1 MAKLRIKD
9 TISSYESIMA
19 ALKNRIY
26 KPLYLLMGEE
36 PYYIDLLTGYMVDSI
51 LPEAER
57 SFNQTV
63 VYGKDVTG
71 QNIVELS
78 RRYPM
83 MAAQQVVVVKE
94 AQNLKDKDLDALETY
109 IRTPLASTILIV
121 CYKGK
126 SVDKRKAFYKQA
138 VKVGEVLETAQPY
151 DSELSSWITDYL
163 KKKQRSIDPKAAS
176 ILAEFLGA
184 DLGKI
189 VNELDKLMV
198 LLPQGTDKITAEHI
212 EKNIGISKEYNTFEL
227 NSAVSAG
234 NVLKA
239 NRIVQH
245 FEKNLKDNPIVLV
258 ISSLY
263 SHFLKL
269 FTYHMLRAKYRGGAI
284 PDTEIR
290 GTMKTEP
297 YFVREYEAAA
307 RRYNPTKTAEIIS
320 LLREF
325 DMRSKGWN
333 NASTED
339 GDLLRELVYRIMH

>member
-1 MAKLRIKD
+1 VAKLRIKD
-9 TISSYESIMA
+9 TIATYEGIMA
-19 ALKNRIY
+19 ALKNKIY

-36 PYYIDLLTGYMVDSI
+36 PYYIDLLSGYMVDNI
-51 LPEAER
+51 LTDVER

-63 VYGKDVTG
+63 VYGVDVTG
-71 QNIVELS
+71 KSIVDLA

-83 MAAQQVVVVKE
+83 MANQQVVVVKE
-94 AQNLKDKDLDALETY
+94 AQNLKDKDFEAIEVYL
-109 IRTPLASTILIV
+109 RTPLPSTILVI

-138 VKVGEVLETAQPY
+138 QKVGGILETAQPY
-151 DSELSSWITDYL
+151 DSELSSWITSYL
-163 KKKQRSIDPKAAS
+163 KTKQCSIDNNAAAM
-176 ILAEFLGA
+176 LAEFLGA
-184 DLGKI
+184 DLEKI
-189 VNELDKLMV
+189 VNELDKLTV
-198 LLPQGTDKITAEHI
+198 LLPQGTSRITATDI
-212 EKNIGISKEYNTFEL
+212 EKNIGFSKDYNTFEL
-227 NSAVSAG
+227 NNAVSVG

-245 FEKNLKDNPIVLV
+245 FEKNPKDNPLVLT
-258 ISSLY
+258 INSLY

-269 FTYHMLRAKYRGGAI
+269 FTYHMLRAKYKSAAI
-284 PDTEIR
+284 PPTEIR
-290 GTMKTEP
+290 EMMKIDM
-297 YFVREYEAAA
+297 FFLKDYEAAA
-307 RRYNPTKTAEIIS
+307 RRYSPSKTAEVIS

>member
-1 MAKLRIKD
+1 MAKLRISD
-9 TISSYESIMA
+9 TISSYEGIMA
-19 ALKNRIY
+19 ALRNKIY

-36 PYYIDLLTGYMVDSI
+36 PYYIDLVTSYIVDNL

-71 QNIVELS
+71 QNIVDLA

-83 MAAQQVVVVKE
+83 MSNYQLVVVKE
-94 AQNLKDKDLDALETY
+94 AQNLKDKDLEAIEVYL
-109 IRTPLASTILIV
+109 RAPLASTILVI

-126 SVDKRKAFYKQA
+126 AVDKRKAFYKQSLKA
-138 VKVGEVLETAQPY
+138 GDVLETAQPY
-151 DSELSSWITDYL
+151 DNEVMGWISSYL
-163 KKKQRSIDPKAAS
+163 KEKQLGIAPQAAS
-176 ILAEFLGA
+176 MLAEFLGA

-189 VNELDKLMV
+189 VNELNKLMV
-198 LLPQGTDKITAEHI
+198 LLPQGTKQITADDI
-212 EKNIGISKEYNTFEL
+212 EKNIGFSKDYNSFEL
-227 NSAVSAG
+227 NNAISTG

-245 FEKNLKDNPIVLV
+245 FEKNPKDNPITVV
-258 ISSLY
+258 ISSLF
-263 SHFLKL
+263 SHFHKL
-269 FTYHMLRAKYRGGAI
+269 FLLHMLKAQYRAVPPR
-284 PDTEIR
+284 D
-290 GTMKTEP
+290 
-297 YFVREYEAAA
+297 EAARLIGVHPFIYEKEYLPVLA
-307 RRYNPTKTAEIIS
+307 RYSSTKCAEVIS

-339 GDLLRELVYRIMH
+339 GDLLRELVYKIMH

>member
-1 MAKLRIKD
+1 
-9 TISSYESIMA
+9 
-19 ALKNRIY
+19 
-26 KPLYLLMGEE
+26 
-36 PYYIDLLTGYMVDSI
+36 
-51 LPEAER
+51 
-57 SFNQTV
+57 V

-71 QNIVELS
+71 QSVVDLA

-83 MAAQQVVVVKE
+83 MSNQQVVVVKE
-94 AQNLKDKDLDALETY
+94 AQNLKDKDLDAIEVYL
-109 IRTPLASTILIV
+109 RTPLPSTILVI

-126 SVDKRKAFYKQA
+126 AVDKRKSFYKLAQ
-138 VKVGEVLETAQPY
+138 KIGDVLETAQPY
-151 DSELSSWITDYL
+151 DSELSGWISTYL
-163 KKKQRSIDPKAAS
+163 KSRQCSIDTGAAA

-189 VNELDKLMV
+189 VNELNKLMV
-198 LLPQGTDKITAEHI
+198 LLPQGTTKITAEHI

-227 NSAVSAG
+227 NSAISQG

-245 FEKNLKDNPIVLV
+245 FEKNPKNNPMVLT
-258 ISSLY
+258 ISSLF

-269 FTYHMLRAKYRGGAI
+269 FTYHMLRAKYKGAPI
-284 PDTEIR
+284 PDTEVR
-290 GTMKTEP
+290 GTMKIEP
-297 YFVREYEAAA
+297 FFLREYEAAA

-333 NASTED
+333 NVSTED
-339 GDLLRELVYRIMH
+339 GDLLRELVYKIMH